1 MKSGFKSLRK
11 LSSPEDIRS
20 PSTLANR
27 AQSDGRLVLFA
38 RNQAAEQRVDSSNKQ
53 AARVPTALS
62 IKKLSH
68 GVSHSINQ
76 VSSRHREMPP
86 HDWGNI
92 PRTQIT
98 KMGDLSGSILENK

>member
-20 PSTLANR
+20 PSTLANP

-38 RNQAAEQRVDSSNKQ
+38 SNQAAEQRVDSSHEQ
-53 AARVPTALS
+53 EMGVPTA
-62 IKKLSH
+62 
-68 GVSHSINQ
+68 VSMKEVEPWHFSFDAPSFFSPSRD
-76 VSSRHREMPP
+76 VS

-92 PRTQIT
+92 PANSHHP
-98 KMGDLSGSILENK
+98 KWVM